1 MIFIIFAPMS
11 VILEISN
18 QHFILLNQKAVFW
31 KEKEMLV
38 IADLHLGKTSHFRKH
53 GIAISHQSAVK
64 DLEKLH
70 DLIIE
75 YTPLSIIFLGD
86 LFHSDYNKEWES
98 FIELRSFFPHVS
110 FILVKGNHDII
121 NPELHSKNYI
131 TLYESLNID
140 GFLFSHEKMKNEKCI
155 FQFYGHTHPGIKIKG
170 SGKLSLKLPC
180 FAQKENA
187 LMLPAFGAL
196 TGLHLIHQK
205 DYDKIYVVG
214 NEKIY
219 CINPNSAI
227 EI

>member
-1 MIFIIFAPMS
+1 MIFIIFAEMYA
-11 VILEISN
+11 ILEISN

-31 KEKEMLV
+31 KEKKMLV
-38 IADLHLGKTSHFRKH
+38 IADLHLGKASHFRKH

-70 DLIIE
+70 DIIIE

-86 LFHSDYNKEWES
+86 LFHSNYNKEWES
-98 FIELRSFFPHVS
+98 FIELRKFFSHVL

-121 NPELHSKNYI
+121 KPELYLKNHI
-131 TLYESLNID
+131 SLNESLKIE
-140 GFLFSHEKMKNEKCI
+140 GFLFSHEKKENEKCV

-170 SGKLSLKLPC
+170 SGKSILKLPC

-196 TGLHLIHQK
+196 TGLHLINQK

-219 CINPNSAI
+219 IV
-227 EI
+227 

>member
-1 MIFIIFAPMS
+1 MS

-18 QHFILLNQKAVFW
+18 QHFILLSQKAVFW
-31 KEKEMLV
+31 QEKKAL
-38 IADLHLGKTSHFRKH
+38 IISDLHLGKAGHFRKH
-53 GIAISHQSAVK
+53 GIAISQESALK

-98 FIELRSFFPHVS
+98 FIELRKFFSHVS

-121 NPELHSKNYI
+121 KQELYSKNHIIVYD
-131 TLYESLNID
+131 SLNME
-140 GFLFSHEKMKNEKCI
+140 GFLFSHEKLEIEKCI

-180 FAQKENA
+180 FAQKGNT

-196 TGLHLIHQK
+196 TGLHLIQQK

-219 CINPNSAI
+219 TT
-227 EI
+227 